1 MERNPTKVQKRA
13 ERERTHVIRQN
24 STISSDNINRHTRS
38 VFIRIKAENKGLF
51 LKPYTKQRTKEKH
64 YAGPK
69 AFDTF
74 LRDFKELRIPPEN
87 YERAYAATVVHTED
101 DKDEPST
108 ENVPVNV
115 KYEATTNSNEGMP
128 LTNMIDS
135 RTVSAEDI
143 S

>member
-1 MERNPTKVQKRA
+1 MKY
-13 ERERTHVIRQN
+13 
-24 STISSDNINRHTRS
+24 
-38 VFIRIKAENKGLF
+38 FFMGENKGLYQ
-51 LKPYTKQRTKEKH
+51 KPYKKQRTKGKH

-101 DKDEPST
+101 NQEETST

-115 KYEATTNSNEGMP
+115 TCEATTDSNEGML

-143 S
+143 F